1 MIWSAERIARARS
14 ASLRTTHVNTG
25 RHKACRA
32 KAGAIA
38 GRLLTA

>member
-1 MIWSAERIARARS
+1 MIWSAKRIARARS